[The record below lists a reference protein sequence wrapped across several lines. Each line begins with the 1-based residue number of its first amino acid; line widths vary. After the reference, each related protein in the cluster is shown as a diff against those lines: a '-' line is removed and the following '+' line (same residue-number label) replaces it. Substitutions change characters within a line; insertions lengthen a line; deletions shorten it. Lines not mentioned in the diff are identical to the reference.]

1 MSSLEYSLWSEKSI
15 SLVLLYSFML
25 LVLDAG
31 LLTGV
36 FPLGCAT
43 GNLGGSKGFTELGG
57 LGGAGLFPTLGLI
70 TKFGLLGRVG

>member
-1 MSSLEYSLWSEKSI
+1 MREANVQVNETNPA
-15 SLVLLYSFML
+15 VP
-25 LVLDAG
+25 
-31 LLTGV
+31 T
-36 FPLGCAT
+36 CAT